1 MYSRAVLKSYIFM
14 KYYMLSKNL
23 WFQSNTMQSN
33 YLVNVKV
40 FYTSCCFQKWAGL
53 PDALYT
59 HFECSLRLCTGKT
72 SQKNI
77 FRSIVLGSTT
87 FKILLKY
94 HQKFFP
100 PFQKNNEP
108 ADILWSFPIFANYSF
123 IHTADENIY
132 IQTIVFLRSEQG
144 CNHEENHSE
153 VRNFNMGTKLKWLAP
168 ELRPSRVNF
177 GMWLSRTSCGSIK
190 SVES

>member
-33 YLVNVKV
+33 YLLNVN
-40 FYTSCCFQKWAGL
+40 FLYTSCCFQKWAGL

-77 FRSIVLGSTT
+77 FRSDIFNS
-87 FKILLKY
+87 FRFY
-94 HQKFFP
+94 HIQDIIEIPSKVFFNL
-100 PFQKNNEP
+100 FRRTINQL
-108 ADILWSFPIFANYSF
+108 IFSGVFPIFANYSF
-123 IHTADENIY
+123 IHTAEKY
-132 IQTIVFLRSEQG
+132 IFKQSFFWDQCRVVTMRKII
-144 CNHEENHSE
+144 
-153 VRNFNMGTKLKWLAP
+153 LKWEILIW
-168 ELRPSRVNF
+168 RPN
-177 GMWLSRTSCGSIK
+177 LSGWPLSCGP
-190 SVES
+190 VESTSECGFLERRVAQ

>member
-1 MYSRAVLKSYIFM
+1 MFFIHTLNVHSDCAPGRPHKRISDIFNSFRF
-14 KYYMLSKNL
+14 YHIQDIIEIPS
-23 WFQSNTMQSN
+23 
-33 YLVNVKV
+33 KV
-40 FYTSCCFQKWAGL
+40 FFNLFRRTINQL
-53 PDALYT
+53 
-59 HFECSLRLCTGKT
+59 
-72 SQKNI
+72 I
-77 FRSIVLGSTT
+77 FCGV
-87 FKILLKY
+87 
-94 HQKFFP
+94 
-100 PFQKNNEP
+100 
-108 ADILWSFPIFANYSF
+108 FPIFANYSF

-132 IQTIVFLRSEQG
+132 IQTVAFLRSVQG

>member
-1 MYSRAVLKSYIFM
+1 
-14 KYYMLSKNL
+14 MLSI
-23 WFQSNTMQSN
+23 
-33 YLVNVKV
+33 
-40 FYTSCCFQKWAGL
+40 
-53 PDALYT
+53 
-59 HFECSLRLCTGKT
+59 HFECSLRLCTRKT

-77 FRSIVLGSTT
+77 FRSDIFNS
-87 FKILLKY
+87 FRFY
-94 HQKFFP
+94 HIQ
-100 PFQKNNEP
+100 
-108 ADILWSFPIFANYSF
+108 DIIEIPSKVFLNLFRRTINQLIFSGVFPIFANYSF

-132 IQTIVFLRSEQG
+132 IQTIVFLRSVQG

-153 VRNFNMGTKLKWLAP
+153 VRNFNMETKLKWLAP